1 MHLERAD
8 EELKNKKERKVV
20 LLSEKVEAFGKMDR
34 EMNMAA
40 IGQDYH
46 ISESTVCFMKKNVG
60 EGHRKC

>member
-1 MHLERAD
+1 M
-8 EELKNKKERKVV
+8 
-20 LLSEKVEAFGKMDR
+20 LLSEKVEAFGKLDR

-60 EGHRKC
+60 ECH